1 MHTWYGGPP
10 SKEASELS
18 VGSSVLKDGRASI
31 ADAEAGGEPSGLGEE
46 GVEIRNLGL
55 KMPSVSCLFIIQRR
69 ATIVS
74 LDFVRDTQIERE
86 LG

>member
-1 MHTWYGGPP
+1 M
-10 SKEASELS
+10 S
-18 VGSSVLKDGRASI
+18 VGSSALKDGRASI

-55 KMPSVSCLFIIQRR
+55 KTQPSVSCLFIIQRR

-74 LDFVRDTQIERE
+74 LDFVRDTQIERK